1 MLRQMLH
8 PTQKQ
13 IILELPDDY
22 LNQDIEILAFRLR
35 DAEPVPSHPPAA
47 STGPIAS
54 TEDALALLDS
64 INLHFDPNDFS
75 RKEANVRR

>member
-35 DAEPVPSHPPAA
+35 DAEPVPGYSPAA
-47 STGPIAS
+47 STRLIAS
-54 TEDALALLDS
+54 TEDALALLAN
-64 INLHFDPNDFS
+64 INLPFGPNDFN
-75 RKEANVRR
+75 REEANVRR